1 MSIGSTIVPRADL
14 DLCAYHLY
22 NSYSLDTVTFQRR
35 LSLAV
40 GSFVCDRESN
50 WPAFFL
56 SPIYLIRMNHCDRR
70 YLDVATDERSFI
82 FFNCV
87 VLFFFFSCDLRL
99 RSNLYILNWNYN
111 YCCFN
116 QLNSFFNFFQLEFCL
131 INKKFLNFTNCEIL
145 MFVQKFCFIDFVSLK

>member
-40 GSFVCDRESN
+40 GSFVCDHESN

-87 VLFFFFSCDLRL
+87 VLFFFLFMWFEITFYFIFWIEITITVTLISW
-99 RSNLYILNWNYN
+99 ILSSIFFNWN
-111 YCCFN
+111 
-116 QLNSFFNFFQLEFCL
+116 
-131 INKKFLNFTNCEIL
+131 
-145 MFVQKFCFIDFVSLK
+145 FV